1 MASYTGLFNKIKDK
15 TCSLEDRL
23 KLVHFAWCSNLVYIP
38 NKHSVLIDV
47 VAGLIVN
54 RKKYQITDDDVACVW
69 QCLYSILHSRGCSEE
84 GGHNILVKPSLGQVI
99 VDALQRCVLHPGDRQ
114 LMRHVVGSC
123 HVVITSK
130 HLSYILTAK
139 YDTLA
144 SLLCSVS
151 QLCVLEDCDDVTTL
165 YSILTHVIRAYSTA
179 QAAHHNHRQVL
190 QTTIDKLLVP
200 LMLFCHQVTSC
211 RGDHDA
217 TKPLK
222 EDLYQCLFTALFN
235 SSHREMYHRYLNAG
249 KGGDKTGNE
258 GCKPLENLFGT
269 LRNLLNGKTGDKVVK
284 VSCDWTVVLS
294 GFLPRFLA
302 AFLNVHDKTLCQK
315 MLQHLCSLI
324 GLDPDSAAPCGKLE
338 TLLVMRAA
346 SAMLKQVKD
355 ADVYNVAKDNE
366 SGGSQLKFYRKLA
379 EILLAMPVEDAWY
392 ETALTLLQMNHGIL
406 EPKMS
411 HVLTHGWLTVTQTSS
426 SSQLSNFLC
435 ELFNTYFKLRQMP
448 KLVTYITSAIF
459 DSNNYLSSLVCPRV
473 FTDRFHEVVQ
483 GLPQT
488 TAVDIWGK
496 LVGEMKTRYIEPLM
510 EKSEDVGLS
519 SKLRCVATVLRLYL
533 GGVKMADYTITEA
546 TARTAHQLMSQM
558 ESEVLQPLYGLVT
571 QQGEEL
577 LDSALFLSYTW
588 GELKL
593 LLALYD
599 KKYRAGLTLSTDTVS
614 HPHDLELVH
623 PYLTAERWQKIHKK
637 VKKSQNKGLQY
648 LLDLLSIQKL
658 KALLLFSTEQNT
670 TDENIQMA
678 IDRIVNLPADVT
690 DDHRSASWDGQPCSI
705 KGDNCVVSNWQMLVS
720 NLPVLAKSLSTQ
732 HCEKIAKFMVG
743 TAGDQDKTSCLNL
756 ASLTNNLLVAPVTME
771 TRNLQS
777 CIMASLWPQLA
788 PGPGPGKSPK
798 KKRKLSPG
806 VTMVIE
812 GLSEL
817 GAMNPDGPQKT
828 DNEYLAEL
836 KGVASLV
843 TKTLSTSEEPLDLHP
858 RQLQLLKI
866 LEKLPLEFLSP
877 SERVRCFCGLSL
889 LASCTANNSTIIH
902 LLTTLLDGVGPMAVF
917 QIVSA
922 DVFLTWLTTLCHD
935 TQSTD
940 SPTQVL
946 VDKTCQVIVRDF
958 LVITKMESYI
968 TKLCA
973 DLELC
978 CGHLHHKKIQKASNL
993 EKSKF
998 TLASAFLKHV
1008 TVQLQKQTLPS
1019 AIRVCYRGIFIKL
1032 SSAINTIISTLR
1044 AVPNKKTVVSPS
1056 SYLISCFRFVV
1067 NQSCMDFGKE
1077 VKRKEKEAVAME
1089 IDEDAKPDVE
1099 TGSLD
1104 ESLTQNIE
1112 FVIKRMTDD
1121 IGQENGCDIS
1131 SLEFIQMACNHH
1143 QLLKSVLTSAAVHKL
1158 YEVLMSAV
1166 TRSHDQHKLMMSSKP
1181 VKGVTPDKTGSDDSG
1196 QKADS
1201 LYRSVKNLLDGHVP
1215 TQKTSLHSP
1224 VLEEQDGSSQPHS
1237 LMSALQGTLA
1247 AVITSCDLDLFKTI
1261 LANLVD
1267 STCPSL
1273 LWTQEDK
1280 MLAAMTVWEKLLAG
1294 LLTEEQSVEVTVAAQ
1309 HILMNYQSSL
1319 EQLHCLPVDAAIRQ
1333 ALPIVRSQ
1341 TAMLNYGYTLI
1352 PRQTSVLCLHGCP
1365 VIPLEGS
1372 TYSSYIPACI
1382 AVQEVL
1388 GALII
1393 HHPNAV
1399 LSVIPSY
1406 VANIRHLLVSVIQ
1419 HGCQDK
1425 LASDPQYVDG
1435 MVHCANQLTRLLS
1448 LLQPVKVEFSKVA
1461 VYLLADYTC
1470 EVQNVTLLPA
1480 VKKALLPGIYILLD
1494 IADRFQIAQLLAVLP
1509 HGTKDVFKL
1518 MYTEYTK
1525 YHKYTGRV

>member
-15 TCSLEDRL
+15 TCRLQDRL

-69 QCLYSILHSRGCSEE
+69 QCLFNILQSRGCSEE

-99 VDALQRCVLHPGDRQ
+99 VDALQRCVLHHGDRQ
-114 LMRHVVGSC
+114 LMRNVVGSC
-123 HVVITSK
+123 HVIITSK
-130 HLSYILTAK
+130 HLSHILTAK

-151 QLCVLEDCDDVTTL
+151 QLCVMEDYDDITTL
-165 YSILTHVIRAYSTA
+165 YSILEHVIRAYTTA
-179 QAAHHNHRQVL
+179 QTAHHNHRQVL

-200 LMLFCHQVTSC
+200 VMLFCYQETSC
-211 RGDHDA
+211 LGDDNS
-217 TKPLK
+217 TKSLQ
-222 EDLYQCLFTALFN
+222 EDLYLCLFAALFN
-235 SSHREMYHRYLNAG
+235 SSHREMYRRYLNAG
-249 KGGDKTGNE
+249 KGGDKTGSE
-258 GCKPLENLFGT
+258 GCRPLENLFGT
-269 LRNLLNGKTGDKVVK
+269 LRNLLNGKTGDKLVK
-284 VSCDWTVVLS
+284 VSCDWTAVVFS
-294 GFLPRFLA
+294 FLPRFLG

-315 MLQHLCSLI
+315 MLQHLCNLI
-324 GLDPDSAAPCGKLE
+324 GLDGDGAAPSRTLE
-338 TLLVMRAA
+338 TLQVMRTV

-366 SGGSQLKFYRKLA
+366 TGGSQLKFYRKLA
-379 EILLAMPVEDAWY
+379 EILLAIPVEDAWY

-411 HVLTHGWLTVTQTSS
+411 HLLTHGWLTVTQTSS
-426 SSQLSNFLC
+426 SSQLGNFLS
-435 ELFNTYFKLRQMP
+435 ELFSTYFKLRQMP

-459 DSNNYLSSLVCPRV
+459 DSSHKLSSLPCPRV
-473 FTDRFHEVVQ
+473 FIDRFQDLVQ

-488 TAVDIWGK
+488 TVVAIWGK
-496 LVGEMKTRYIEPLM
+496 LVEEMKTRYIEPLVD
-510 EKSEDVGLS
+510 KSEDVGLP

-533 GGVKMADYTITEA
+533 GGVKMADYTITEV
-546 TARTAHQLMSQM
+546 TARTAHQLMSQT
-558 ESEVLQPLYGLVT
+558 ESEILQPLYDL
-571 QQGEEL
+571 GEQL

-599 KKYRAGLTLSTDTVS
+599 KKYRASLTLRTDAVS
-614 HPHDLELVH
+614 HQHDFELVH
-623 PYLTAERWQKIHKK
+623 PYFAAERWQKIHKK

-648 LLDLLSIQKL
+648 LLDLLNIQKL
-658 KALLLFSTEQNT
+658 KALLLFSPEQNK
-670 TDENIQMA
+670 TDENVQMA
-678 IDRIVNLPADVT
+678 INRIINLPADVT
-690 DDHRSASWDGQPCSI
+690 DYHRSASWDGQPCSI
-705 KGDNCVVSNWQMLVS
+705 NGDNCVVSNWQMLVS
-720 NLPVLAKSLSTQ
+720 NLPVFATGLSTQ
-732 HCEKIAKFMVG
+732 HCEKIAQFIVA
-743 TAGDQDKTSCLNL
+743 TAGDPNKTSCLNL
-756 ASLTNNLLVAPVTME
+756 TSLTNSLLVAPVTME

-777 CIMASLWPQLA
+777 CIIAALWPQLT
-788 PGPGPGKSPK
+788 PSPGPGKSPK

-817 GAMNPDGPQKT
+817 ATMNLDRPEKVDTEFLG
-828 DNEYLAEL
+828 EL
-836 KGVASLV
+836 KGVAALV
-843 TKTLSTSEEPLDLHP
+843 TKTLSTTEEPLDLQP
-858 RQLQLLKI
+858 GQLQLLKL

-877 SERVRCFCGLSL
+877 SERVRCFCGLTL
-889 LASCTANNSTIIH
+889 LASCTADNSTIIP

-922 DVFLTWLTTLCHD
+922 DVFLTWLTTLCCD

-940 SPTQVL
+940 SPVQML

-958 LVITKMESYI
+958 LVITKMESYM

-978 CGHLHHKKIQKASNL
+978 CAHLQHKKIQKASDL
-993 EKSKF
+993 EKAKF
-998 TLASAFLKHV
+998 TFASAFLKHV
-1008 TVQLQKQTLPS
+1008 TMQLQKQALPS
-1019 AIRVCYRGIFIKL
+1019 AIRDCYRGIFVKL

-1044 AVPNKKTVVSPS
+1044 AVPSKKTVVSPS

-1067 NQSCMDFGKE
+1067 NQSCVDFGKE
-1077 VKRKEKEAVAME
+1077 MKRKEKEAVSME

-1104 ESLTQNIE
+1104 DNLTQNIE
-1112 FVIKRMTDD
+1112 FVIERLTED

-1131 SLEFIQMACNHH
+1131 LLEFIQTACNHH
-1143 QLLKSVLTSAAVHKL
+1143 KFLKSVLTSVIVHKL

-1166 TRSHDQHKLMMSSKP
+1166 TRSHDQHKLMMSSLHVKSVTDKP
-1181 VKGVTPDKTGSDDSG
+1181 GPGDND
-1196 QKADS
+1196 QRADL
-1201 LYRSVKNLLDGHVP
+1201 LYKSVRDLLDGHVP
-1215 TQKTSLHSP
+1215 KQNTSSHHSP
-1224 VLEEQDGSSQPHS
+1224 VLEQPDGSGQLHS
-1237 LMSALQGTLA
+1237 LMSALQDTLA

-1267 STCPSL
+1267 TTCPAL
-1273 LWTQEDK
+1273 LWTQKDK

-1294 LLTEEQSVEVTVAAQ
+1294 VLTEEQSVEVTVAAQ
-1309 HILMNYQSSL
+1309 HILMNYQSCL
-1319 EQLHCLPVDAAIRQ
+1319 EQLHCLPADDAIHQ
-1333 ALPIVRSQ
+1333 ALPILRSQ

-1352 PRQTSVLCLHGCP
+1352 PRQTSVLCLHGCQ
-1365 VIPLEGS
+1365 VVPLEGS
-1372 TYSSYIPACI
+1372 TYSSFIPACT

-1388 GALII
+1388 SALII

-1435 MVHCANQLTRLLS
+1435 MVHCANQLTRLVS
-1448 LLQPVKVEFSKVA
+1448 LLQPVKVEFSKVV
-1461 VYLLADYTC
+1461 VYLLADYAC

-1509 HGTKDVFKL
+1509 HGTKEVFKL

-1525 YHKYTGRV
+1525 YHKYAGRV